1 MGTDNSITSSATTV
15 TQMGKM
21 CDIIEFTRGVIL
33 CTFNR
38 GVMEVL

>member
-21 CDIIEFTRGVIL
+21 CDIIEFTRGESL
-33 CTFNR
+33 CTLNR
-38 GVMEVL
+38 GVMEGL